1 MQEDYGKIIAQ
12 NIRRI
17 AWESQKTQA
26 DIARDLNLKQA
37 TVSSWMNGTRIPRMG
52 KIDLLCHYFNCS
64 RADIMEEY
72 HEETTLALSRPERE
86 LVMAYRAADELTRQM
101 VSRLLGIDVH
111 QTRENFA

>member
-52 KIDLLCHYFNCS
+52 KIDLLCHYFIRYNANHVFCQ
-64 RADIMEEY
+64 RQADDFQFI
-72 HEETTLALSRPERE
+72 
-86 LVMAYRAADELTRQM
+86 
-101 VSRLLGIDVH
+101 
-111 QTRENFA
+111 